1 MARAIRN
8 SDARARVEA
17 LLGKQVH
24 LQLLKGQAEVFGTS
38 LDLGE
43 RVSIRGQK
51 VAVYSW
57 QGCLLE
63 LTKRGT
69 QPITLGD
76 GSQRKFL
83 EDGDTVVMT
92 AWCEGEGYRVGFGEV
107 TGKVTAS
114 R

>member
-1 MARAIRN
+1 MFNATVLQNHELRMEVAW
-8 SDARARVEA
+8 
-17 LLGKQVH
+17 GKQVH

-63 LTKRGT
+63 LE
-69 QPITLGD
+69 GD
-76 GSQRKFL
+76 P
-83 EDGDTVVMT
+83 DVM
-92 AWCEGEGYRVGFGEV
+92 
-107 TGKVTAS
+107 
-114 R
+114 